1 MIDLEKAKFKAMMK
15 ALTSLYSKQELDQ
28 EMLRI
33 WWHKLNRFDFVVV
46 NKSFDAWLDTNKR
59 MPTPAD
65 ILEICRSHESKN
77 IPVMIGRKFTQEQ
90 KDENHRNLQEMLSKL
105 NLKRIA

>member
-1 MIDLEKAKFKAMMK
+1 MIDNEKAQFKAMMK
-15 ALTSLYSKQELDQ
+15 AVTTLFNKQELDQ

-33 WWHKLNRFDFVVV
+33 WWHKLNRFDFRVVS
-46 NKSFDAWLDTNKR
+46 KSFDNWLDTNKR

-65 ILEICRSHESKN
+65 ILEICKSHESKN

-90 KDENHRNLQEMLSKL
+90 KEANHRKLQEMLSKL

>member
-15 ALTSLYSKQELDQ
+15 ALTSLYNKQELDQ

-65 ILEICRSHESKN
+65 ILEICRLHESKN

-90 KDENHRNLQEMLSKL
+90 KEANHRKLQEMLSKL